1 MSLAPSLSKVRSPQ
15 ARSESVFGICHHR
28 QNSLTYSVDTEGVD
42 LENVRPSGGVPEWPK
57 GSDCKSDARASVVRI
72 HPPPPRIAPEW
83 GVRTFGV
90 GRGSRGE
97 SGAAGIV

>member
-28 QNSLTYSVDTEGVD
+28 QNSLIDSVDTEGVH

-72 HPPPPRIAPEW
+72 HPPPPRMTPEG

-97 SGAAGIV
+97 SDAAGIV

>member
-28 QNSLTYSVDTEGVD
+28 QNSLIDSVDTEGVH

-72 HPPPPRIAPEW
+72 HPPPPRITPEG

-97 SGAAGIV
+97 SDAAGIV